1 MLNFIKSLLISTNK
15 MVLSMYAFVMKLE
28 NNIYYIKLTKMFSV
42 FHNLFSNIISVF
54 MNIFSDTAIYL
65 KSIYKIL
72 KIGVIFI
79 FIYRLVI
86 ILFGYDY
93 ILAHHPIELDLLTD
107 FVNNIYSEMTLYK
120 NQYLQWLINQL
131 NSFIS
136 SDINSNI
143 SPTTD
148 QIISPTIESPI
159 IESNINQPSLRA
171 DYKDTIVSTDS
182 HNAFYHSPYFYIPAA
197 TIAIISISML
207 GFYYYQEGIFN
218 LWLSFHDLGVNNQ
231 GHIYTPDYNLFKT
244 VVDSND
250 VMEYVGN
257 IDYVDNTSSV
267 EYSHYFKSPEKLL
280 IDLASREGSPTP
292 KASEL
297 SLPYI
302 FSI

>member
-1 MLNFIKSLLISTNK
+1 
-15 MVLSMYAFVMKLE
+15 
-28 NNIYYIKLTKMFSV
+28 
-42 FHNLFSNIISVF
+42 

-93 ILAHHPIELDLLTD
+93 ILAHHQIDLDLFKD
-107 FVNNIYSEMTLYK
+107 FVKYISSEMSLYK

-197 TIAIISISML
+197 LISISL
-207 GFYYYQEGIFN
+207 IAVYYY
-218 LWLSFHDLGVNNQ
+218 
-231 GHIYTPDYNLFKT
+231 
-244 VVDSND
+244 SND
-250 VMEYVGN
+250 ISDFWGLYFN
-257 IDYVDNTSSV
+257 AYNFDIFPDSYSSSSISTPSAE
-267 EYSHYFKSPEKLL
+267 EYSHYFKSPETNL
-280 IDLASREGSPTP
+280 IDLSSCEGSPTP
-292 KASEL
+292 KASQL

-302 FSI
+302 SQYNDPFNPYISQYNDPFNPTH